1 MRCPQGPA
9 GGRVPGGRAVSSR
22 LSRSLTPLA
31 SRRSW
36 TRSRTPQSMSLRSR
50 KTWTSCTTRWTW
62 RTPATAAPTWR
73 MTTASSAPPSRSSGG
88 SSCASI
94 PDAGTATCLQ
104 SQRPVGASRK
114 AAHQV
119 VLGARREGDVWG
131 SRPSGVWAL
140 GRGWTGGT
148 DPEGA
153 LGLRA
158 SRGGVWRRESP
169 VWSQPGSAPQEAVSG
184 KEGRVGRG
192 PGRDQWCPGAIH
204 PVGSRGGGT
213 GGPPGAGVWDS
224 ADGRGP
230 GAGGGL
236 QPGLE
241 PGEPK
246 SEAGRSVAWLIIRR

>member
-1 MRCPQGPA
+1 M
-9 GGRVPGGRAVSSR
+9 PGGRAVSSR

-104 SQRPVGASRK
+104 SQRPVGASRE

-119 VLGARREGDVWG
+119 VLGAGREGDVWG

-153 LGLRA
+153 LGLRGFQ
-158 SRGGVWRRESP
+158 RWGVAKGESSLEP
-169 VWSQPGSAPQEAVSG
+169 AGVSPAG
-184 KEGRVGRG
+184 GRVREGGAGGTWTWEG
-192 PGRDQWCPGAIH
+192 PVVPWGCPSCGE
-204 PVGSRGGGT
+204 PGGGT